1 MSAARVRRGGGAA
14 RAKPRKTNAR
24 TPVPKKLVA
33 RLPVDQKHASRLAN
47 WTLGAFVAAI
57 LAVTAV
63 AMDLPAK
70 AWTAAGEGMGD
81 AGFRVKS
88 IDVKGIRNMDSR
100 PVFELAA
107 SEKQTAMPLLD
118 IDGIRE
124 RLLRYGWIKDARVSR
139 RLPDTLVIDIVEREP
154 AAIWQDRERLNLV
167 DGDGVVL
174 GKVKLSE
181 LPDLPLLVGA
191 GANAHSRELES
202 LLSVAPTLRPQMES
216 AAWVGGRRWDLKFQ
230 TGETITLPEGE
241 REAKTALAKFAK
253 LDKSQGLLGRG
264 IIRFDLR
271 VPNQMIVR
279 LPQVPDTAP
288 KPAA

>member
-14 RAKPRKTNAR
+14 RAKPRKTGGR
-24 TPVPKKLVA
+24 SPVPKKLVA
-33 RLPVDQKHASRLAN
+33 KLPVDQKHASRLAN
-47 WTLGAFVAAI
+47 WTLGAFVVAI

-118 IDGIRE
+118 IEGIR
-124 RLLRYGWIKDARVSR
+124 RQLLRYGWVKDARVSR

-154 AAIWQDRERLNLV
+154 AAIWQDRERLSLV
-167 DGDGVVL
+167 DGEGVVL

-191 GANAHSRELES
+191 GANAHSRELDS
-202 LLSVAPTLRPQMES
+202 LLAVAPTLRPQMES

-230 TGETITLPEGE
+230 TGETITLPEGD
-241 REAKTALAKFAK
+241 RDAKTALAKFAK

-279 LPQVPDTAP
+279 LPQVPDDAP